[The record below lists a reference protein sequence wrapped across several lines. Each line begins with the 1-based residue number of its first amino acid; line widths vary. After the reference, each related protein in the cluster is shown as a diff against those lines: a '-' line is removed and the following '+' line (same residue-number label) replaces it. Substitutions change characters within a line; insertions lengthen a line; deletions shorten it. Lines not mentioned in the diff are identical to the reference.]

1 MGRSPLP
8 TDGSHPHDDR
18 PDLERLDPTI
28 GLTAGALLDP
38 RSCQARSR
46 PWTTRSDLET
56 QSASPEGQHH
66 YLLGGLARAAERS
79 GLVLGPSQSYDDVV
93 PPILGGAF
101 AVENITVADF
111 AVTARAPTKRPNKP
125 PGQPDAPRLLPPAS
139 DGCRRNTCRYACV
152 VAPSLMSFG
161 GGVRCRRRT
170 TLRERGAHNVGS
182 LQAVL
187 LVEGTE
193 SRSVRMSHLE
203 SGHVDLCAHRR

>member
-1 MGRSPLP
+1 MGRSPRP

-18 PDLERLDPTI
+18 PDLERLDPAI

-38 RSCQARSR
+38 RSCQACSR

-79 GLVLGPSQSYDDVV
+79 GLVLGPSQTYDYVV

-125 PGQPDAPRLLPPAS
+125 PDNPTPRVCFRRHQMVADASTCRSGRLAAPRSAS
-139 DGCRRNTCRYACV
+139 FWRVVPTTDAATAIHLAPGQCAGVPTELRVLTC
-152 VAPSLMSFG
+152 PSSGL
-161 GGVRCRRRT
+161 
-170 TLRERGAHNVGS
+170 GA
-182 LQAVL
+182 Q
-187 LVEGTE
+187 
-193 SRSVRMSHLE
+193 
-203 SGHVDLCAHRR
+203 